1 MSEAVQ
7 HQDPTPSG
15 EICAIGQSSA
25 VSDQSS
31 AVSDPAGE
39 DRHAVVC
46 AGAVKY
52 LPDLRAFA
60 GALAGNRHLADDLVQ
75 TAILRAIDAAQQ
87 FTPGTNF
94 KAWIFTILRNASYNQ
109 WRSPASRQVA
119 LEETDG
125 YAPVTPP
132 TQDGNL
138 EFCDFRRAFAQLVPE
153 QREALLLIGASG
165 LGYEEAAAI
174 CGCATGTV
182 KSRVSRARTS
192 LRLLMDGGSLELR
205 RNDVVPIS
213 TLDLSRALQAT
224 GAALTRPTRRPP
236 SVRPRIG
243 NEGATAELPMP
254 RAADIQPQPS
264 WS

>member
-1 MSEAVQ
+1 MSEASE
-7 HQDPTPSG
+7 HQLPSATDETCALGPSDP
-15 EICAIGQSSA
+15 
-25 VSDQSS
+25 VS
-31 AVSDPAGE
+31 VPAGE

-75 TAILRAIDAAQQ
+75 VAILRAIDAAQQ

-109 WRSPASRQVA
+109 WRSPASRQVP
-119 LEETDG
+119 LEESDG
-125 YAPVTPP
+125 YAPVSPP

-165 LGYEEAAAI
+165 LGYEEAAEI

-182 KSRVSRARTS
+182 KSRVSRARTN
-192 LRLLMDGGSLELR
+192 LRALMDGDSLALR
-205 RNDVVPIS
+205 RHDVVPIS
-213 TLDLSRALQAT
+213 TLDLTLALEAS
-224 GAALTRPTRRPP
+224 GSDLMRPARRMPAARLRDRGEPAAGEAPLP
-236 SVRPRIG
+236 SDAKI
-243 NEGATAELPMP
+243 A
-254 RAADIQPQPS
+254 PQPL